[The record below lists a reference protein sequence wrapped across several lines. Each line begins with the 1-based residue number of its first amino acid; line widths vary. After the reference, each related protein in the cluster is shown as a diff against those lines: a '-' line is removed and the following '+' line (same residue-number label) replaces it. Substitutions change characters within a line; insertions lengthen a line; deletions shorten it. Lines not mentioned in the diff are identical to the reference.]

1 MLNGEKPVTG
11 VKILEEIQMLQL
23 ELEYNSSLRKRT
35 DTLLRLVVQELTLE
49 ALTMEKWI
57 WMLRPLMEGR
67 NDSEERIIR
76 ARMKPTLEDLDLAY
90 NAAQKTKYDRIP
102 MGLVGTAKQ
111 IMQTADNYRRIYKDV
126 QKVEIGTQTDPDQKA
141 FSSAQDNDDG
151 EFHSMDSTDSL
162 ENYFQEEHVTDD
174 ESSFWP

>member
-1 MLNGEKPVTG
+1 MLNGEKSVTG

-57 WMLRPLMEGR
+57 WMIRPLMEGR

-76 ARMKPTLEDLDLAY
+76 ARMKPTLEDLDMAY

-111 IMQTADNYRRIYKDV
+111 IMQTAENYKRIYKEV
-126 QKVEIGTQTDPDQKA
+126 STAEIGTQTDPGHKLALQ
-141 FSSAQDNDDG
+141 SVDNDEG
-151 EFHSMDSTDSL
+151 EFHSMDSIDSL
-162 ENYFQEEHVTDD
+162 EEYFQKDHVTDE
-174 ESSFWP
+174 ESSF